1 MVKPTPK
8 KSSGYDPLDCGV
20 TLTAGFGLLFAIDP
34 IAILG
39 FGVAKVAPLSADQ
52 SVTLPVEKLTVVEL
66 SS

>member
-1 MVKPTPK
+1 M
-8 KSSGYDPLDCGV
+8 
-20 TLTAGFGLLFAIDP
+20 TAGFGLVLAVDP
-34 IAILG
+34 ITILG

>member
-1 MVKPTPK
+1 M
-8 KSSGYDPLDCGV
+8 

-39 FGVAKVAPLSADQ
+39 FGLAKVAPLSADQ